1 MDPEG
6 GADYGSGAGAYGEQ
20 AQQDAAGMAAYDPAA
35 AASWGAEAGTGG
47 AYDSSTYEAG
57 AGAYAAGGYEG
68 GSYEA
73 AGYGATEGYGTYGAY
88 DSAAAAADPGSG
100 ESGWGAEAATA
111 AAGEAA
117 ATGEYAA
124 AAPSYSP
131 AEYLRYLEGEIQVGA
146 VSSIVLST
154 LCSTHAGACA
164 LQAASTLHSFCA
176 CNNARAGYLPM
187 LPSVPRCTLSPLA
200 LPAHAPPCPA
210 LKPTANFPPLQHLSS
225 SKAGLQQQMAAA
237 ATAAYREMS
246 GRLGEAGTGVPVP
259 ADIPSLVEELAALQA
274 VRQYLQYLQ
283 VGRQGRAALWLGV
296 AVWYLRSERVGWHCD
311 RGRHGR
317 EWGRA
322 VCRTSR
328 QWPGAT
334 MPQQH
339 AAFYAGAWPE
349 QHADCYVGACMQ

>member
-6 GADYGSGAGAYGEQ
+6 GAGYGPGAGAGAYGEQ
-20 AQQDAAGMAAYDPAA
+20 AQQDTAGMAAYDPAA

-47 AYDSSTYEAG
+47 AYDASTYEAG
-57 AGAYAAGGYEG
+57 AGAYAAGRYEG

-73 AGYGATEGYGTYGAY
+73 AGYGAAEGYGTYGAY
-88 DSAAAAADPGSG
+88 DSAAAAAGPGSG

-164 LQAASTLHSFCA
+164 LQAASTLRSLSA
-176 CNNARAGYLPM
+176 CNNARAGFLPM
-187 LPSVPRCTLSPLA
+187 LPSAPRCTLSPLA
-200 LPAHAPPCPA
+200 LPARAPPCPA
-210 LKPTANFPPLQHLSS
+210 LKPTANFPPLQRLSS

-259 ADIPSLVEELAALQA
+259 ADIPSLVDELAALQA

-283 VGRQGRAALWLGV
+283 VGRQGCAAL
-296 AVWYLRSERVGWHCD
+296 RFGWEWRYGTCAP
-311 RGRHGR
+311 RGRGGVMIGVGMAGSGAGQCAVPSGSGLAPPCRSSMQLSMQGHGR
-317 EWGRA
+317 
-322 VCRTSR
+322 SS
-328 QWPGAT
+328 
-334 MPQQH
+334 
-339 AAFYAGAWPE
+339 
-349 QHADCYVGACMQ
+349 MQLAM